1 MQINSFYKN
10 KFDTDNLVMYVLRIT
25 RRSGKEYQL
34 HVEWYKK
41 DDKTKKLASMGIF
54 QDVVTDTD
62 RFGAEWDKMNY

>member
-10 KFDTDNLVMYVLRIT
+10 KFDVDNLFMCVLRVT

-41 DDKTKKLASMGIF
+41 DDRTQKLTSMGIF
-54 QDVVTDTD
+54 QDVITDTD
-62 RFGAEWDKMNY
+62 RFGNEWIKTMY

>member
-1 MQINSFYKN
+1 MQVNSFYKN
-10 KFDTDNLVMYVLRIT
+10 KFDTDNLVMYVLRVT

-41 DDKTKKLASMGIF
+41 DDKTKKLMSMGIF